1 MFVLFIS
8 CSKLQKYIPH
18 RFQGKWKTPA
28 IMVCT
33 GYDVGGDLGGGYKSI
48 APKMEFW
55 GLRAQ
60 RAFGA
65 HQVSQT
71 FFMHIENFWQK
82 QILQIVFCDF

>member
-33 GYDVGGDLGGGYKSI
+33 GYDVGGDLGGGGINQLLQKWSFGVC
-48 APKMEFW
+48 A
-55 GLRAQ
+55 RAARLW
-60 RAFGA
+60 RALSFSDILHA
-65 HQVSQT
+65 HRKLLAKTDSPDC
-71 FFMHIENFWQK
+71 FF
-82 QILQIVFCDF
+82 